1 MVLCDSLLAGELTAN
16 GPSDVISSRKTFRA
30 VAGYEPARVIAA
42 YAPAA
47 PHASDDRL
55 PPGRTKAEITSVNRF
70 QAWYRAQPRA
80 LRALLTINVVL
91 YVVWQLGLVYVGPA
105 RAFVLEHLTLHPGL
119 PGILFEPWQLLT
131 YNFLHLSPGL
141 GGFLHILFN
150 MLWLVWVGRDYEEL
164 YGPHRLLSAYVLG
177 GLGGGLLTVLLNA
190 LLPGTDLFG
199 AMVYGASASVLGV
212 LTTVAVLDPEKS
224 IGLLFIGTV
233 RLIWV
238 VIAFLVLDLLFLAGS
253 NTSISAHLGGAFTG
267 FLLARAEGG
276 GANVSG
282 WARVFFRD
290 RSRARTSGGSRRPQP
305 APKGGGLLARLEAWL
320 ARRGGRKER
329 PKPKP
334 KPKPSG
340 KARITRLRPSRTY
353 DVPEDAEEDGIESE
367 VDRILD
373 KISEEGYD
381 ALTDEEKRVLYE
393 ASRR

>member
-1 MVLCDSLLAGELTAN
+1 M
-16 GPSDVISSRKTFRA
+16 
-30 VAGYEPARVIAA
+30 
-42 YAPAA
+42 
-47 PHASDDRL
+47 
-55 PPGRTKAEITSVNRF
+55 NRF

-91 YVVWQLGLVYVGPA
+91 YVVWQLALIHVEPA
-105 RAFVLEHLTLHPGL
+105 RTFVLDHLALNPGL
-119 PGILFEPWQLLT
+119 PGILFEPWQFIT

-150 MLWLVWVGRDYEEL
+150 MLWLVWIGRDYEEL
-164 YGPHRLLSAYVLG
+164 YGPHRLLSAYLLG

-190 LLPGTDLFG
+190 LLPGTALFG
-199 AMVYGASASVLGV
+199 ATVYGASASVLGV

-253 NTSISAHLGGAFTG
+253 NTSISAHLGGAFSG
-267 FLLARAEGG
+267 FLLARAERS
-276 GANVSG
+276 GADASG
-282 WARVFFRD
+282 WARIFFRD
-290 RSRARTSGGSRRPQP
+290 RSRARTSGTSRTRQP
-305 APKGGGLLARLEAWL
+305 APKGGLLARLEGWL
-320 ARRGGRKER
+320 AGRSQHKER
-329 PKPKP
+329 PKPKQN
-334 KPKPSG
+334 PSS
-340 KARITRLRPSRTY
+340 KTRVTRLRPSRTY
-353 DVPEDAEEDGIESE
+353 DAPEDAEEDGIESE

-381 ALTDEEKRVLYE
+381 ALTEEEKRVLYE

>member
-1 MVLCDSLLAGELTAN
+1 M
-16 GPSDVISSRKTFRA
+16 
-30 VAGYEPARVIAA
+30 
-42 YAPAA
+42 
-47 PHASDDRL
+47 
-55 PPGRTKAEITSVNRF
+55 NRF

-80 LRALLTINVVL
+80 LRAILTINVVL
-91 YVVWQLGLVYVGPA
+91 YVAWQFVLIHVEPVN
-105 RAFVLEHLTLHPGL
+105 AFVWRHLALNPEL

-131 YNFLHLSPGL
+131 YNFLHLSAGL

-164 YGPHRLLSAYVLG
+164 YGPHRLLSAYLLG

-190 LLPGTDLFG
+190 LLPGTALFG
-199 AMVYGASASVLGV
+199 AAVHGASASVLGV

-238 VIAFLVLDLLFLAGS
+238 VVAFLVLDLLFLAGS
-253 NTSISAHLGGAFTG
+253 NTSVSAHLGGAFSG
-267 FLLARAEGG
+267 FLLARAERG
-276 GANVSG
+276 GADASG
-282 WARVFFRD
+282 WARIFFRD
-290 RSRARTSGGSRRPQP
+290 RSRRRTSGGPRRAQP
-305 APKGGGLLARLEAWL
+305 STSGKRGMLARLEGWL
-320 ARRGGRKER
+320 ARRGAGKER

-353 DVPEDAEEDGIESE
+353 EAPEEGEGDEIESE

-381 ALTDEEKRVLYE
+381 ALTEEEKRVLYE